1 MAQSIASIQR
11 RSDEKR
17 GVSAKSYKLPQET
30 IKLIAQL
37 AELTGK
43 PQSQVISEAIEQYK
57 AAIQK

>member
-30 IKLIAQL
+30 IKMIAQL

-43 PQSQVISEAIEQYK
+43 PQSQVISEAIEQYQ

>member
-43 PQSQVISEAIEQYK
+43 PQSQVISEAIEQYQS
-57 AAIQK
+57 AIQK

>member
-57 AAIQK
+57 AAIQM